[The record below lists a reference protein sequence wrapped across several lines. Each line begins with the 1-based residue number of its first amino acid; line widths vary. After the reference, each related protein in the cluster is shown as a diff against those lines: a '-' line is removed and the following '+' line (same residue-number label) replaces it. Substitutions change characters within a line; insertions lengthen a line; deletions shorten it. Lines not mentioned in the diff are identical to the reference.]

1 MMLPPTAPE
10 IVNLSLYDL
19 LGRTAL
25 IDGEPVASMGV
36 MQQWKGVGE
45 AWTISKP
52 MRDNERRAI
61 ALRLRRGLDGFMK
74 EEGLHRIQ
82 ATVRADLPTP
92 NHLARLNV
100 VIWRVLNLTFVAPIS
115 LFALCKI
122 SLSRSVSLITRLIFT
137 FSINVSLQLQHKIVK
152 AIHFKIPL

>member
-1 MMLPPTAPE
+1 VNIEIIKFERLHLEFVMMLPPTAPE

-92 NHLARLNV
+92 NHLARLMGMELEGVSIAYDMDKNDYNRYAK
-100 VIWRVLNLTFVAPIS
+100 VI
-115 LFALCKI
+115 
-122 SLSRSVSLITRLIFT
+122 
-137 FSINVSLQLQHKIVK
+137 
-152 AIHFKIPL
+152 

>member
-1 MMLPPTAPE
+1 MNIEIIKFERLHLEFVMMLPPTAPE

-92 NHLARLNV
+92 NHLARLMGMELEGVSIAYDMDKNDYNRYAK
-100 VIWRVLNLTFVAPIS
+100 VI
-115 LFALCKI
+115 
-122 SLSRSVSLITRLIFT
+122 
-137 FSINVSLQLQHKIVK
+137 
-152 AIHFKIPL
+152 

>member
-1 MMLPPTAPE
+1 VNIEVIKFERLHLEFVMMLPPTAPE

-82 ATVRADLPTP
+82 ATVRADLSTP
-92 NHLARLNV
+92 NHLARLMGME
-100 VIWRVLNLTFVAPIS
+100 FEG
-115 LFALCKI
+115 
-122 SLSRSVSLITRLIFT
+122 VSLAYDMDKNDYNRYAKVI
-137 FSINVSLQLQHKIVK
+137 
-152 AIHFKIPL
+152 

>member
-1 MMLPPTAPE
+1 VNIEVIKFERLHLEFVMMLPPTAPE

-92 NHLARLNV
+92 NHLARLMGMELEGVSIAYDMDKNDYNRYAK
-100 VIWRVLNLTFVAPIS
+100 VI
-115 LFALCKI
+115 
-122 SLSRSVSLITRLIFT
+122 
-137 FSINVSLQLQHKIVK
+137 
-152 AIHFKIPL
+152 

>member
-1 MMLPPTAPE
+1 
-10 IVNLSLYDL
+10 VNLSLYDL

-92 NHLARLNV
+92 NHLARLMGMELEGVSIAYDMDKNDYNRYAK
-100 VIWRVLNLTFVAPIS
+100 VI
-115 LFALCKI
+115 
-122 SLSRSVSLITRLIFT
+122 
-137 FSINVSLQLQHKIVK
+137 
-152 AIHFKIPL
+152 